1 MTKWTKLYDTLAQNP
16 EQRIRF
22 SDLQGL
28 HRAFGFSERQT
39 SGSHWNYK
47 HSRVPVILT
56 IQPRRNEA
64 VTYQVKRLLAV
75 ITEYG
80 LHMSE

>member
-1 MTKWTKLYDTLAQNP
+1 MSKWSKLYEALLQNP
-16 EQRIRF
+16 ERRIRF
-22 SDLQGL
+22 ADLQGL

-47 HSRVPVILT
+47 HPHVPFVLT

-64 VTYQVKRLLAV
+64 LTYQVKRLLAV
-75 ITEYG
+75 IAENE
-80 LHMSE
+80 LHLIG